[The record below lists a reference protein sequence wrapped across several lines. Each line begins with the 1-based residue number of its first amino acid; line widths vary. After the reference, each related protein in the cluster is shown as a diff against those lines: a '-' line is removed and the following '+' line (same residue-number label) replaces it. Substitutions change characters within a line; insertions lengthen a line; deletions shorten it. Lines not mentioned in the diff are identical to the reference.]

1 MAFESGPD
9 DETNLHLLFGR
20 YLFGKAAGDSLV
32 LLPAP
37 LHDPEAE
44 AARESFCSVDVEVQL
59 VVALGK
65 LCSFGASERDNLKL
79 FLSKSRLVL
88 TD

>member
-1 MAFESGPD
+1 MAFQSGPD

-20 YLFGKAAGDSLV
+20 YLYGKAAIDSLDS
-32 LLPAP
+32 LAAP

-65 LCSFGASERDNLKL
+65 LWSFGASERDNLKL
-79 FLSKSRLVL
+79 FLSKSRLVS